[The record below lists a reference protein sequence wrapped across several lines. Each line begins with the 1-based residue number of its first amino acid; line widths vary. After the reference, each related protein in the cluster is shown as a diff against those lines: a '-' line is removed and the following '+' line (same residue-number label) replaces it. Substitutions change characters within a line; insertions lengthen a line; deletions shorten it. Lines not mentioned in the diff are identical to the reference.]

1 VEFKFLKTSA
11 ILKSTTYRE
20 VEAVLKTAL
29 ILPILVLRVIIA
41 ELGLG
46 KELEFL

>member
-1 VEFKFLKTSA
+1 MEFKFLKTSA

-20 VEAVLKTAL
+20 VEAVLRTAS
-29 ILPILVLRVIIA
+29 ILPILVLRVIIV
-41 ELGLG
+41 ELGLD